1 MEDSENWKG
10 LGRRKE
16 VGKVGKKRSKEGKRM
31 LGRSGKCRQ
40 DKQMRKVDKNRNK
53 KGMKSSRKENT

>member
-1 MEDSENWKG
+1 
-10 LGRRKE
+10 
-16 VGKVGKKRSKEGKRM
+16 M

-40 DKQMRKVDKNRNK
+40 DKQMRKVDRDRNK